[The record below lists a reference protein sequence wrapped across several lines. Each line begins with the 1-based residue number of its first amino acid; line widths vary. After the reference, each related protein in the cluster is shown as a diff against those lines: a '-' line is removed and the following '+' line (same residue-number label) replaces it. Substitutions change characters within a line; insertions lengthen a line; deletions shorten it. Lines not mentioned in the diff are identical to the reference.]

1 MTGALVRVVGDADLG
16 CDPPTAGAVFTLH
29 GTENLARVALSH
41 PMLGAGHRAADDLT
55 VDQLDAL
62 VGLGEEAGDGL

>member
-29 GTENLARVALSH
+29 GAENLARVALGH
-41 PMLGAGHRAADDLT
+41 PMFGAGYRATDDLT
-55 VDQLDAL
+55 VDQLGAL
-62 VGLGEEAGDGL
+62 VRVSDEVCDGV